1 MAFIV
6 TLHLRKLKHLNYH
19 EGNRKKKKELI
30 VVKIQD

>member
-19 EGNRKKKKELI
+19 EGNRKKKKGTNSC
-30 VVKIQD
+30 